1 MPVEFQGAVSRRPWT
16 LSTDRVSRRHALWMI
31 VLMSGLG
38 GAVLRRSIYDVEAE
52 IAAAEEAER
61 KAKREARKALL
72 RGRRQRD

>member
-1 MPVEFQGAVSRRPWT
+1 
-16 LSTDRVSRRHALWMI
+16 
-31 VLMSGLG
+31 MSGLG